1 MDRAGLE
8 LLEAWREELKL
19 IGERMLAAAAAGEWE
34 QVSEL
39 DRRLATALQKL
50 QHYPK
55 LKEQLAEALQLLQQQ
70 HQSVRQLCRDS
81 RDELAKKMHEF
92 HAQQDGWR
100 AYEESQKWR

>member
-19 IGERMLAAAAAGEWE
+19 IGAKMVAAAEAGEWE
-34 QVSEL
+34 LVSSL

-50 QHYPK
+50 QHCPK
-55 LKEQLAEALQLLQQQ
+55 LKEPLADALQLLQQQ
-70 HQSVRQLCRDS
+70 HQSVRQLCSES

-92 HAQQDGWR
+92 HAQQDGLR

>member
-8 LLEAWREELKL
+8 MLEAWREELKL
-19 IGERMLAAAAAGEWE
+19 IGTRMLAAAEAGEWE

-39 DRRLATALQKL
+39 DRRVAVALQKL
-50 QHYPK
+50 KQYPK
-55 LKEQLAEALQLLQQQ
+55 LKEPLADALQLLQQQ
-70 HQSVRQLCRDS
+70 HQSARQLCSAS

-92 HAQQDGWR
+92 HAQQDGLR